1 MATQRESSCADS
13 SAVVRILKGFHI
25 VKGRHQ
31 SSPLQRI
38 DQYSD
43 THRATQRNYI
53 SAQSARTS
61 KAARTTVVTTV
72 GKVFEA
78 CSLTAKTFI
87 NWVSVSDSV
96 AL

>member
-61 KAARTTVVTTV
+61 KVARTTV